1 MTLEEFFKY
10 YKKVALAFSGGVDSS
25 YLLYILKK
33 LNIESTA
40 YFIKSEFQPDFELK
54 ESITLATKLGADLK
68 IIDNPILDE
77 EKIINNDVSRCYY
90 CKQNIFSHIIKAA
103 KQDGYNIIIDGTN
116 ATDDEGDRPG
126 MKALKEMKILSPLK
140 ICSLT
145 KEDIR
150 SLSKEAG
157 LPTWDKPSYSC
168 LATRISKGEKIKKNT
183 LVKIEKSESYLF
195 KLGFKDFRIRVKNN
209 SAVIQV
215 KEKDFQKVMEN
226 RDRILKTISHMFD
239 EISLDL
245 RPRR

>member
-40 YFIKSEFQPDFELK
+40 YFVKSEFQPDFELK
-54 ESITLATKLGADLK
+54 ESITFATKLGADLK
-68 IIDNPILDE
+68 IIDNPILNE
-77 EKIINNDVSRCYY
+77 EKIITNDSSRCYY
-90 CKQNIFSHIIKAA
+90 CKQNIFSHIIKTA
-103 KQDGYNIIIDGTN
+103 KQDGY

-150 SLSKEAG
+150 TLSKEAG

-168 LATRISKGEKIKKNT
+168 LATRISTGQKIKKDT

-195 KLGFKDFRIRVKNN
+195 KLGFKDFRIRVKDN
-209 SAVIQV
+209 SAIIQV
-215 KEKDFQKVMEN
+215 KEKDFIKVLEN